1 MLTVILTNNGNTKCI
16 DNLIVDVTGFLV
28 CLYCLTLLVFF
39 AKVFMVEKNV
49 LSGLIFELAGMVFSG
64 D

>member
-16 DNLIVDVTGFLV
+16 DNLIVDVTQFLV

-39 AKVFMVEKNV
+39 ANVFLVEKNV